1 VSWQRKTGDTAKFA
15 RRDGERESSTSL
27 VLGVR
32 TWF

>member
-1 VSWQRKTGDTAKFA
+1 MGRSARFA
-15 RRDGERESSTSL
+15 REDGEDASSTSL